1 MPIVIIGGTTA
12 TGKTTLAKKLNE
24 IYHWDYI
31 EADEYHSQANIDKM
45 HAGIALTDEDRL
57 PWLQRLHAE
66 LEKYSSTNR
75 NCVITCSA
83 LKKTYRQILL
93 TGSADSQVKAQI
105 PTENFHLIIL
115 TLSKEALQER
125 LLRRQSEHFMHPSL
139 LDSQLATLELP
150 KSKEDEPYTHVLK
163 CDGLSLDD
171 IVQQVQKITKQ

>member
-12 TGKTTLAKKLNE
+12 TGKTTLATKLKE

-57 PWLQRLHAE
+57 PWLQRLHEE

-75 NCVITCSA
+75 SCVITCSA
-83 LKKTYRQILL
+83 LKKIYRQILL
-93 TGSADSQVKAQI
+93 TGSADPHVKAKM
-105 PTENFHLIIL
+105 PTGDFHLIIL

-125 LLRRQSEHFMHPSL
+125 LLQRQSEHFMHPSL

-150 KSKEDEPYTHVLK
+150 KNEGDEPRTHVLK

-171 IVQQVQKITKQ
+171 IVHQIQKMIKQ